1 MENPYN
7 EEKINLIREDSEKI
21 RGRILETTITVEFL
35 ISKILVE
42 YFAEESKKND
52 FFRYIV
58 SDKIT
63 FDTKKYILASLKKEG
78 KIPADTF
85 YKELIG
91 DLEYIQI
98 IRNLVAHTILYLDPN
113 YVNSY
118 SRKKTTLNYT
128 GTKNYGKQI
137 IIYHEDVEEDLKNL
151 IYSFPKI
158 TNTINRI
165 ISGLE
170 NCVAEK

>member
-1 MENPYN
+1 MENSYN
-7 EEKINLIREDSEKI
+7 EENIILIREDSEKI
-21 RGRILETTITVEFL
+21 RGRILETAVTVEFL

-42 YFAEESKKND
+42 YFADESKKGD

-85 YKELIG
+85 YKELIE

-98 IRNLVAHTILYLDPN
+98 IRNLVAHTILFLEQN

-118 SRKKTTLNYT
+118 SREKTVLVHT
-128 GTKNYGKQI
+128 GIKNYGKQI
-137 IIYHEDVEEDLKNL
+137 IINHEDVEEDLKNL

-158 TNTINRI
+158 IDKINRI
-165 ISGLE
+165 IIGLE
-170 NCVAEK
+170 NCVSDK